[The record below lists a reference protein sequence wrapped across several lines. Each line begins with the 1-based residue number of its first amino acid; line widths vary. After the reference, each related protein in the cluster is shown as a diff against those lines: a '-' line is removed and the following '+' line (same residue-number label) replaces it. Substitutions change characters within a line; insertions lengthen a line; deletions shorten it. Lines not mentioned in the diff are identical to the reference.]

1 MTRAA
6 RIAPAPPRWAN
17 WRWRGHASWEH
28 VDSSTEMDQTGRMSE
43 SQQALLALLRK
54 KTGESI
60 SRDEVL
66 AATGWK
72 PATLKAYLS
81 KGHLSGFL
89 REQPDGSLKVI
100 APSELDEWTFTRAL
114 TQSGPAREV
123 GGPCGSALARALM
136 RKARDNMVLA
146 LELYNRPS
154 LENRLDA
161 FCMLFCTAWEQLL
174 KAEVIEETGEEKIYT
189 EIDPGRR
196 PKTISLERC
205 LETRFSANDPVRA
218 NIAEIAELRHGATHL
233 LMPELQGVLSRL
245 FQAGVL
251 NFAKRFPSLGGV
263 PLFPPSASGLLSLIG
278 STDPLDV
285 VSLRAAYGARTA
297 GDIVELVEGLNA
309 RIDKTADERYAIA
322 VEYRLVLT
330 KSESKADIALSTATI
345 GEQRGVLIEKPVAVE
360 KKYPHSSM
368 DVVAALKRRLPAQS
382 LNPHDVQA
390 MVFKEKW
397 KSASNEYHYFIP
409 RHRLHFYSDKAVADL
424 ADKITRDPS
433 YLARARESYR
443 HYLRTK
449 SRSSP

>member
-1 MTRAA
+1 M
-6 RIAPAPPRWAN
+6 
-17 WRWRGHASWEH
+17 
-28 VDSSTEMDQTGRMSE
+28 
-43 SQQALLALLRK
+43 
-54 KTGESI
+54 
-60 SRDEVL
+60 
-66 AATGWK
+66 
-72 PATLKAYLS
+72 
-81 KGHLSGFL
+81 
-89 REQPDGSLKVI
+89 
-100 APSELDEWTFTRAL
+100 
-114 TQSGPAREV
+114 
-123 GGPCGSALARALM
+123 
-136 RKARDNMVLA
+136 
-146 LELYNRPS
+146 
-154 LENRLDA
+154 
-161 FCMLFCTAWEQLL
+161 
-174 KAEVIEETGEEKIYT
+174 
-189 EIDPGRR
+189 
-196 PKTISLERC
+196 
-205 LETRFSANDPVRA
+205 
-218 NIAEIAELRHGATHL
+218 
-233 LMPELQGVLSRL
+233 
-245 FQAGVL
+245 
-251 NFAKRFPSLGGV
+251 NFAKRFPYLGGV

-309 RIDKTADERYAIA
+309 RIDKAADDRYAIA

-330 KSESKADIALSTATI
+330 KSESKADIALSTAAI
-345 GEQRGVLIEKPVAVE
+345 GEQLGVLIEKPVAVE

-449 SRSSP
+449 SR